1 MTSPHQELTAGELNA
16 AISQAVVQLLSQY
29 AGRGPT
35 KARTIHSGKLVLCV
49 LEETMTKAEQSIA
62 AGGHEE
68 AVLRGRHLLQQ
79 TMQDDLIGA
88 VETLTHRKVAAFLSS
103 NHIDPDLASELFV
116 LDEAIAEAMEVE

>member
-1 MTSPHQELTAGELNA
+1 MTSPHQALTAGELNA
-16 AISQAVVQLLSQY
+16 AISQAVVQLLNQY

-49 LEETMTKAEQSIA
+49 LEETMTKAEQSIV

-79 TMQDDLIGA
+79 TMQDDLIAA
-88 VETLTHRKVAAFLSS
+88 VEALTHRKVAAFLSS

-116 LDEAIAEAMEVE
+116 LDEAVAEAVETE